1 MNNKQV
7 ANSIVSM
14 VNGLECSLMRQ
25 IFLDLQEDENATNE
39 QLVKDCDN
47 WDKYLSM
54 YCKIYKDI
62 YRDIPV
68 Q

>member
-1 MNNKQV
+1 MDKQV
-7 ANSIVSM
+7 TKSIISM
-14 VNGLECSLMRQ
+14 VNGIECSVMRQ
-25 IFLDLQEDENATNE
+25 TFLNLQEDENATNE
-39 QLVKDCDN
+39 QLVKDAQN
-47 WDKYLSM
+47 WNKYLEM

>member
-1 MNNKQV
+1 MNKQATNIV
-7 ANSIVSM
+7 ISIV
-14 VNGLECSLMRQ
+14 NGIECAVMRQ
-25 IFLDLQEDENATNE
+25 TFLNLQEDENATNE
-39 QLVKDCDN
+39 QLVKDAQSWN
-47 WDKYLSM
+47 KYLEM